1 MEKYVIGGGIKS
13 NLSISG
19 IISRAAAKNGHIYG
33 EEDDQESLANSDNQQ
48 PNYST
53 VQRNK
58 KLSWV
63 ENEAAAGLGN
73 SIDNLSGTENNLTV
87 YFWAANI
94 DRYLLG
100 SRNRSSLEDGR
111 SDIDTRIYGI

>member
-1 MEKYVIGGGIKS
+1 MISLIIKTNS
-13 NLSISG
+13 FLG
-19 IISRAAAKNGHIYG
+19 IISRAAAKNGHIYR

-63 ENEAAAGLGN
+63 ANENGTGLGD
-73 SIDNLSGTENNLTV
+73 SVDNLSGTENNLTV
-87 YFWAANI
+87 YF
-94 DRYLLG
+94 
-100 SRNRSSLEDGR
+100 
-111 SDIDTRIYGI
+111 

>member
-1 MEKYVIGGGIKS
+1 MISLIVKNNS
-13 NLSISG
+13 FSG
-19 IISRAAAKNGHIYG
+19 IISRAAAKNGHIYR

-63 ENEAAAGLGN
+63 ANENGTGLGD
-73 SIDNLSGTENNLTV
+73 SVDNLSGAENNLTV
-87 YFWAANI
+87 YF
-94 DRYLLG
+94 
-100 SRNRSSLEDGR
+100 
-111 SDIDTRIYGI
+111 